1 VQQQKTQH
9 LITTLTQ
16 PNQTLNMRFTFIA
29 TTVLAAGVANAQIES
44 LLSSALGNIP
54 GVSSIAGQVSSAL
67 NAGPSALSS
76 AQSAAASGLSSA
88 VAGASSRLSSAAS
101 SAAGVES
108 SAAGRLDIV
117 GYGTDKQM
125 YHKAWVSGRWSPS
138 TAGWEALGGTFVNT

>member
-1 VQQQKTQH
+1 VTLTSTIITLCPSYKYALAALHPTFLIPSLSNQSLPIYQH
-9 LITTLTQ
+9 LITTFTQ

-108 SAAGRLDIV
+108 SG
-117 GYGTDKQM
+117 
-125 YHKAWVSGRWSPS
+125 
-138 TAGWEALGGTFVNT
+138 